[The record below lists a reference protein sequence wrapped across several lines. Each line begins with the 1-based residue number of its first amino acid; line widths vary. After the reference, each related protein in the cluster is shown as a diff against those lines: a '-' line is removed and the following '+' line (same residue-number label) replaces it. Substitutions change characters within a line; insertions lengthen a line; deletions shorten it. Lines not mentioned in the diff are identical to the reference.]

1 MLVTWA
7 YQKGCCPSLPRS
19 RFRSSTTF
27 CGVTSAPEWKRTP
40 LRSLNLQTVESLFDV
55 QDSASFGTSLPDG
68 STVTSD
74 SSIASCDGSTHAA
87 LIVVIG
93 EKVRS

>member
-7 YQKGCCPSLPRS
+7 YQNGCCPALPRS

-27 CGVTSAPEWKRTP
+27 CTVTGAPEWKRRP
-40 LRSLNLQTVESLFDV
+40 LRSLNVQTVASLFDV
-55 QDSASFGTSLPDG
+55 HDSASFGTSLPDG

-74 SSIASCDGSTHAA
+74 SSIESCEGSTHAA
-87 LIVVIG
+87 LIVVMG